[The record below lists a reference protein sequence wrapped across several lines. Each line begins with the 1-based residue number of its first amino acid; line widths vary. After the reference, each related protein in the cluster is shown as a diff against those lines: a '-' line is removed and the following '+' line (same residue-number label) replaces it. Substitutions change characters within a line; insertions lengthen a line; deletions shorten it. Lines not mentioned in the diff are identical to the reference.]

1 MHSISWQL
9 EYILQDISV
18 YVDYQIFLCKNIK
31 WRTTIQYIHVKKL
44 IRFFFFFVLSS
55 FLKYSSTIYFP
66 LYAVKGWVFWNE
78 MFRREQLKSMIWFLI
93 ELPFDMVQLHL
104 QDMKT
109 NLQNF
114 ACYKYIL
121 YFLNQYPPLNNTP
134 LW

>member
-1 MHSISWQL
+1 MH
-9 EYILQDISV
+9 
-18 YVDYQIFLCKNIK
+18 
-31 WRTTIQYIHVKKL
+31 TIQIK
-44 IRFFFFFVLSS
+44 IFNDSS
-55 FLKYSSTIYFP
+55 LYFLTAGIYSSRHIRWCRLSNCIKISNEESRMTYSTHTFMSKYFSTIHFP
-66 LYAVKGWVFWNE
+66 LYTVKGWVFWNE

-104 QDMKT
+104 QDIKT

-114 ACYKYIL
+114 ACYKYIP